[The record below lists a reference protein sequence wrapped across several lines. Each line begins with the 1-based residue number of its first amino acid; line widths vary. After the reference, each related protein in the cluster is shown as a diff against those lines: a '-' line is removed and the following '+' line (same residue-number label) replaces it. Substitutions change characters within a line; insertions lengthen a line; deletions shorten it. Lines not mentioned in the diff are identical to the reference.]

1 MFLVQCATE
10 LLAQGEEEE
19 TVYSALAAITKP
31 YSAFPCQ
38 TKDELMPAFW
48 VRLLQAY
55 FDAQQSLERQGKGQ
69 LLPHPDFLIDMVYN
83 TALRAHTTKVKALLL
98 STDPYEEKDL
108 TLEIV
113 AALYNKAARIARKQ
127 HPGISDALAASAPP
141 KPEPKPAAPQADTP
155 KPKGKAKGKGA

>member
-1 MFLVQCATE
+1 MKLDTAALTRAILAANVWRLPGFIRLDPSISDSTFESHWMFMVHCATE
-10 LLAQGEEEE
+10 MLAQGGEEE

-83 TALRAHTTKVKALLL
+83 T
-98 STDPYEEKDL
+98 
-108 TLEIV
+108 
-113 AALYNKAARIARKQ
+113 
-127 HPGISDALAASAPP
+127 
-141 KPEPKPAAPQADTP
+141 
-155 KPKGKAKGKGA
+155 